1 LSVLSF
7 DSAGAEPFS
16 LVLERWQDNLGDARP
31 AFEAMAQYQVKTVN
45 GRQFREEGSVETG
58 KWAPLS
64 KDYGRWKARVRP
76 GRKIMVF
83 DGDLKRSMTVPG
95 KGIYIV
101 RSTSMTVGTSVPYA
115 IYHQKGT
122 PMMPARPLIGAPRK
136 KDTRQLGKI
145 LQRWIVESRAEVSA

>member
-1 LSVLSF
+1 MFLNF
-7 DSAGAEPFS
+7 DSAGAEPFMS
-16 LVLERWQDNLGDARP
+16 RLHKWEENLGDATP

-45 GRQFREEGSVETG
+45 ARQFKEEGTVETG

-76 GRKIMVF
+76 GRKLLVF

-122 PMMPARPLIGAPRK
+122 PTMPARPLIGSPRK
-136 KDTRQLGKI
+136 QDTRQFGKI
-145 LQRWIVESRAEVSA
+145 LQRWIVESRVSA

>member
-1 LSVLSF
+1 MTFLSF
-7 DSAGAEPFS
+7 DSAGAEPFMS
-16 LVLERWQDNLGDARP
+16 RLHRWEENIGDATP

-45 GRQFREEGSVETG
+45 ARQFKEEGTVETG

-76 GRKIMVF
+76 GRKLLVF

-101 RSTSMTVGTSVPYA
+101 RSNSMTVGTSVPYA

-122 PMMPARPLIGAPRK
+122 PKMPARPLIGSPRK
-136 KDTRQLGKI
+136 QDTRQFRKI
-145 LQRWIVESRAEVSA
+145 LQRWIVESRVNA